1 MKKILSALWLLTLI
15 AIEARAQCDY
25 NKSTNTISVWDW
37 RQEFYQ
43 DMYVIGEP
51 NQPYYSIPG
60 ATPGTGVPSPFIP
73 PPGGSTNVNLQRFY
87 NQYAQTN
94 SLASVDCQ
102 PGDGWELL
110 AKEFGTALVPTNTP
124 FFALYN
130 RYTGMVRAFFLMAQ
144 DPQTTQ
150 NGALVKM
157 FHQVRQ
163 GHQDRETGILSH
175 LFPVTKTI
183 ENFIKGGVMTSP
195 NYYVS
200 QRGYWLFADF
210 PMAYDPCVCNF
221 ESKIRFEIET
231 TQNMNITLNGDIV
244 GYFTQSVAN
253 TPGNVNSKENIFN
266 VAGNIVKS
274 GNKSFESWAKA
285 VAEIEKFAN
294 KQDIDLQNQIL
305 FGTTNMKNLLS
316 TVPYLG
322 AAFGVMDY
330 FQSLDKGSGN
340 ASPMQFGA
348 NLKFQ
353 GNGSI
358 SQTNSFGVYTY
369 WTPGSN
375 QNSQTEKTIYDNP
388 LGVVSFLKPIKLE
401 YVDYYNRANDQYI
414 SFSPIRQYKIAEPVK
429 FALNPSSG
437 LEIIEIQAS
446 LVMRYKPMSKHV
458 FDFFLDNS
466 AKFGNFFTR
475 PVGFINTPKFT
486 DKVAS
491 VGLETEMLTYN
502 TNNDS
507 VLVSIRTPYVPLSC
521 FDNTSVFLH
530 RKSIDNNNPHVLDS
544 YLGFVV
550 KFIIKA
556 RVISQPDKEVVFLQT
571 YFVDE
576 YPSALNDGSN
586 SHRWEEWDDN
596 SQLPTFQSANGWNP
610 AMPAPYALAKID
622 EHIQNTSTSIGL
634 SVMRNLTLGQN
645 LTITST
651 SPITFKAGNQITV
664 EQNTYIGSETTLL
677 IGLPNVDCD
686 YNVRPMQYTQDE
698 IKAFCSQ
705 GGIYDNH
712 TMSKKGF
719 EIEDRANHQINNVE
733 FIDIAVVNPFDNSI
747 SIFYSLLHDGPVTIK
762 LYSLTGKA
770 LFESKLS
777 KNVKGSYS
785 ENIDVSNYNLPE
797 GVYIME
803 IKSQQSNVKRVKL
816 IKTR

>member
-1 MKKILSALWLLTLI
+1 MRNILAPVLLLSFI
-15 AIEARAQCDY
+15 AIEASGQCDY
-25 NKSTNTISVWDW
+25 NKSNNTISVWDW

-43 DMYVIGEP
+43 NMYVIGEP

-73 PPGGSTNVNLQRFY
+73 PTGGSTNINLQRFY

-102 PGDGWELL
+102 PDDGWELL
-110 AKEFGTALVPTNTP
+110 AKEFGTALVPVNTP

-130 RYTGMVRAFFLMAQ
+130 RYTGIVRAFFLMAQ

-150 NGALVKM
+150 NGALVKLY
-157 FHQVRQ
+157 HQVRQ
-163 GHQDRETGILSH
+163 GQQDRETGILSH
-175 LFPVTKTI
+175 LFPVTNTI
-183 ENFIKGGVMTSP
+183 ENFIKGGKMTSP

-210 PMAYDPCVCNF
+210 PIAYDPCVCNF
-221 ESKIRFEIET
+221 DSKVIFEIQT

-244 GYFTQSVAN
+244 GYFTQSIAN

-266 VAGNIVKS
+266 VAGNVVKS

-285 VAEIEKFAN
+285 VAEIEKFAV

-305 FGTTNMKNLLS
+305 VGTTNMKNLLS

-358 SQTNSFGVYTY
+358 TQTNSFGNYTY

-375 QNSQTEKTIYDNP
+375 QNIQTEKTIYDNP
-388 LGVVSFLKPIKLE
+388 LGVVSFLKPIRVE
-401 YVDYYNRANDQYI
+401 FVDYYNRANDAGI
-414 SFSPIRQYKIAEPVK
+414 SYSPIRQYKIAEPVK

-446 LVMRYKPMSKHV
+446 LVMRYKPISKHI
-458 FDFFLDNS
+458 FNFFLDNS
-466 AKFGNFFTR
+466 AKYGNFFTR
-475 PVGFINTPKFT
+475 PVGFLNTPKFI
-486 DKVAS
+486 DKVKS
-491 VGLETEMLTYN
+491 VGLETEMLSYN

-530 RKSIDNNNPHVLDS
+530 RKSIDESNPHILDS
-544 YLGFVV
+544 YLEFLV

-556 RVISQPDKEVVFLQT
+556 RVINDPEKEVVFLQT
-571 YFVDE
+571 YTVEE
-576 YPSALNDGSN
+576 YSSSLNDGNN
-586 SHRWEEWDDN
+586 SHRWEEWDEN
-596 SQLPTFQSANGWNP
+596 GQLPTFHSANGWNP
-610 AMPAPYALAKID
+610 ALPAPYALAKID
-622 EHIQNTSTSIGL
+622 EQIQNTSTSVGL

-645 LTITST
+645 LSITSV
-651 SPITFKAGNQITV
+651 SPITFKAGSQILV
-664 EQNTYIGSETTLL
+664 EQDTYIGSETTLM

-686 YNVRPMQYTQDE
+686 YNAHPMQYSQDE
-698 IKAFCSQ
+698 INAFCSQ

-712 TMSKKGF
+712 TMNKKGF
-719 EIEDRANHQINNVE
+719 EMEESVNHNINREE
-733 FIDIAVVNPFDNSI
+733 FIELSVVNPFANDIN
-747 SIFYSLLHDGPVTIK
+747 IFYSLIQDGLVSIK
-762 LYSLTGKA
+762 LYNITGNVI
-770 LFESKLS
+770 FESKLS
-777 KNVKGSYS
+777 NNTKGSYS
-785 ENIDVSNYNLPE
+785 EIIDVSYLNIPDGLYVIEFNSLE
-797 GVYIME
+797 SNAKR
-803 IKSQQSNVKRVKL
+803 IKL
-816 IKTR
+816 LKTH